1 MVMVREIKTKKSQ
14 RKETKKSPKDK
25 LIKTKKSQRNE
36 TKRETRDKEVENNP
50 RCRVTDRK
58 KNTRS
63 GVHWHQ
69 QKSKKIGANLA
80 MRVVTGELRE
90 SETN

>member
-36 TKRETRDKEVENNP
+36 TKRETRDKEVENNA

-58 KNTRS
+58 KTPVQ
-63 GVHWHQ
+63 GFTGT
-69 QKSKKIGANLA
+69 SKKVRKSAQISLC
-80 MRVVTGELRE
+80 VW
-90 SETN
+90 